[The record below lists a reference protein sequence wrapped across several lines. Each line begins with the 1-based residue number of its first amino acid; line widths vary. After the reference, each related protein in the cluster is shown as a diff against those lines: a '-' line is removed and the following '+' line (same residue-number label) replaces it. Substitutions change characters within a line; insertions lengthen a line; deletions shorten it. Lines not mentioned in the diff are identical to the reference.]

1 MAHRYQLGAQVGF
14 SPGLAHRDAAEG
26 TYEVVRQLPPASDG
40 EHKYCIKSARD
51 HYERRQGERS
61 RTGVSLCAALA
72 PMPLRASDLESMSES
87 CRA

>member
-14 SPGLAHRDAAEG
+14 SPGLAHCDAAEG
-26 TYEVVRQLPPASDG
+26 PYEVVRQFRPRATASTSTASRA
-40 EHKYCIKSARD
+40 YASN
-51 HYERRQGERS
+51 YERRQGERD
-61 RTGVSLCAALA
+61 VSLCAALA